1 MLVKSRNAFLVI
13 AILFVPITLT
23 SCGSGGSDTS
33 SSSTEFELDE
43 EVVDSGWTA
52 TEGDNGNGYAVSC
65 NFDGDESEGDLVS
78 CSVYWEAQNTSNI
91 PLEYYG
97 YTYLVV
103 DDSIY
108 QAEEGYAD
116 LGTINPG
123 SYAFSTG
130 LSSRFRIPYGG
141 TITALF
147 KADGPTDMH
156 LLDLPLYVTI
166 LNEG

>member
-13 AILFVPITLT
+13 VLLFASITLT
-23 SCGSGGSDTS
+23 SCGSGSSDSS
-33 SSSTEFELDE
+33 SSSTEFEIEE

-52 TEGDNGNGYAVSC
+52 TKGDDGDGYAVTC
-65 NFDGDESEGDLVS
+65 NFDGDESYGELVS
-78 CSVYWEAQNTSNI
+78 CSVYWDAQNTSNI

-108 QAEEGYAD
+108 QTSDGYAD
-116 LGTINPG
+116 VRTVNPG
-123 SYAFSTG
+123 SYPSTTG
-130 LSSRFRIPYGG
+130 SNRFLIPYGG

-147 KADGPTDMH
+147 KANGPTDMH
-156 LLDLPLYVTI
+156 ILDLSLYVTI
-166 LNEG
+166 TNEG

>member
-13 AILFVPITLT
+13 VLLFASITLT
-23 SCGSGGSDTS
+23 SCGSGSSDSS
-33 SSSTEFELDE
+33 SSSTEFEIEE

-65 NFDGDESEGDLVS
+65 NFDGDESQGDLVS
-78 CSVYWEAQNTSNI
+78 CSVYWDAQNTSNI

-103 DDSIY
+103 DESIY
-108 QAEEGYAD
+108 QSEVGYAEAR
-116 LGTINPG
+116 TINPG
-123 SYAFSTG
+123 SYAFASG
-130 LSSRFRIPYGG
+130 LSSKFLIPYGG

-147 KADGPTDMH
+147 KANGPTDMH

-166 LNEG
+166 TNEG

>member
-13 AILFVPITLT
+13 AILFVPFTLT
-23 SCGSGGSDTS
+23 SCGSGGANTS
-33 SSSTEFELDE
+33 SSSTEFEIDE

-108 QAEEGYAD
+108 QTSDGYAD
-116 LGTINPG
+116 VRTVNPG
-123 SYAFSTG
+123 SYGSNTG
-130 LSSRFRIPYGG
+130 ANSFWIPYGG

-156 LLDLPLYVTI
+156 ILDLPLYVTI

>member
-13 AILFVPITLT
+13 VLLFASITLT
-23 SCGSGGSDTS
+23 SCGSGSSDSS
-33 SSSTEFELDE
+33 SSSTEFEIEE

-65 NFDGDESEGDLVS
+65 NFDGDESYGDLVS
-78 CSVYWEAQNTSNI
+78 CSVYWNAQNTSNI
-91 PLEYYG
+91 PLDYYG

-108 QAEEGYAD
+108 QTSDGYAD
-116 LGTINPG
+116 LRTVNPG
-123 SYAFSTG
+123 SN
-130 LSSRFRIPYGG
+130 RFLIPYGG

-147 KADGPTDMH
+147 KANGPTDTH
-156 LLDLPLYVTI
+156 ILDLPLYVTI
-166 LNEG
+166 TNEG

>member
-13 AILFVPITLT
+13 VLLFASITLT
-23 SCGSGGSDTS
+23 SCGSGSSDSS
-33 SSSTEFELDE
+33 SSSTEFEIEE
-43 EVVDSGWTA
+43 EVVDSGWTT

-65 NFDGDESEGDLVS
+65 NFDGDESYGDLVS
-78 CSVYWEAQNTSNI
+78 CSVYWNAQNTSNI

-108 QAEEGYAD
+108 QTSDGYAD
-116 LGTINPG
+116 VRTVNPG
-123 SYAFSTG
+123 SYG
-130 LSSRFRIPYGG
+130 SSNGVNSFLIPYGG

-147 KADGPTDMH
+147 KANGPTDTH
-156 LLDLPLYVTI
+156 ILDLSLYVTI
-166 LNEG
+166 TNEG